1 MPAEAITRRTRLTV
15 RASVT
20 RSTTACRAAWQVCGH
35 AVHAHVHAHAHA
47 QGEENEGCGEGE
59 GCEEGE
65 KGEEGGLG

>member
-1 MPAEAITRRTRLTV
+1 MPAEATTRRRRLTV

-20 RSTTACRAAWQVCGH
+20 RSTTAWRAAWQVCGH
-35 AVHAHVHAHAHA
+35 AVHA

>member
-20 RSTTACRAAWQVCGH
+20 RSTTAWRAAWQVCGH
-35 AVHAHVHAHAHA
+35 AMHVHA
-47 QGEENEGCGEGE
+47 QGEENEGFEEGE

-65 KGEEGGLG
+65 KGEEGEEGGLG